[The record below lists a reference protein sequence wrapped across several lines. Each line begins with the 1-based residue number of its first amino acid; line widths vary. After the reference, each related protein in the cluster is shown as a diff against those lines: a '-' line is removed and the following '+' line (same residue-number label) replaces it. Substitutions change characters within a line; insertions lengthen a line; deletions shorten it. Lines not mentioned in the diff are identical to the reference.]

1 MDKTDIKLLR
11 QIEMDG
17 RQSFALLGERVG
29 LSKTPCWQRVQKLE
43 TDGVIKGYGA
53 RIDPRKL
60 GLNLYAFVH
69 ATINASK
76 YTEFETAVLRHPS
89 ILQCFSTAGEAD
101 YVMHVLVRDVLALD
115 ELTRMELAHLPG
127 VERTVTTVCMKTIK
141 EHGLVVGCL

>member
-17 RQSFALLGERVG
+17 RQSFAMLGERVG

-43 TDGVIKGYGA
+43 TDGVIRGYSA
-53 RIDPRKL
+53 RIDPKKL
-60 GLNLYAFVH
+60 GLDLYAFVH
-69 ATINASK
+69 ATINSSK
-76 YTEFETAVLRHPS
+76 YAEFETAVLRHSS

-101 YVMHVLVRDVLALD
+101 YVMHVLVRDISALD
-115 ELTRMELAHLPG
+115 ELIRTQIAHLPG